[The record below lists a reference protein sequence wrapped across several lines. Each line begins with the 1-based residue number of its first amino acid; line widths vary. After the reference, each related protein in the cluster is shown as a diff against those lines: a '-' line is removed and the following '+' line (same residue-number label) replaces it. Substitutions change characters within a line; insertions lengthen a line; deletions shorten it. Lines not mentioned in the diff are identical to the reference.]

1 MMKVNSKKLK
11 RQKEVLRR
19 WVANK
24 CKGTLEAC
32 TGFGKTYTAI
42 LAIQKTNEQYPDYNI
57 LVVVPTKHLKTQWSN
72 EIKNHGLTNTEVVVI
87 NTGIKHARNCDFLIL
102 DEIHNYAS
110 YVFSKIFSLVSY
122 KWVLGLT
129 ATLERRDERD
139 VLIRDKAP
147 VIDRITLTDAL
158 KEGYVSEF
166 VTYNVPLILSE
177 AQSKDYQEMSNEF
190 SFYFSKFG
198 HDFGSAMHCLKSK
211 PARENIARKQG
222 VTEGQVMG
230 WAAQFQKNLARR
242 KSYLYN
248 HPIKLEAAGRIVNS
262 VDLKM
267 ITFSES
273 IDFTK
278 KLTDIT
284 HPWSAAYHGK
294 MAKYQRDAVLKDF
307 EDDKRDIRVINA
319 AKALDEG
326 LDVPGVEVALIC
338 SGTSGGRQN
347 IQRTG
352 RAIRFQEGKKAFII
366 NLYIKNT
373 QDEKW
378 LRKRQEKN
386 TNTVT
391 LEGVDDLLYKIA
403 GIESDRVTFDLFQ

>member
-1 MMKVNSKKLK
+1 MKVNSKKLN
-11 RQKEVLRR
+11 RQKEVLRK
-19 WVANK
+19 WVANQ

-87 NTGIKHARNCDFLIL
+87 NTGIKRVRECDFLIL

-110 YVFSKIFSLVSY
+110 SVFSKIFSLVTY

-129 ATLERRDERD
+129 ATLERRDNRD
-139 VLIRDKAP
+139 FLIRTKAP
-147 VIDRITLTDAL
+147 VVDTITLTDAL

-166 VTYNVPLILSE
+166 VTYNVPLVLSE
-177 AQSKDYQEMSNEF
+177 EQRKEYQEMSDEF
-190 SFYFSKFG
+190 NFYFSKFG
-198 HDFGSAMHCLKSK
+198 HDFGAAMHCLKSQ
-211 PARENIARKQG
+211 PARANVARKQG
-222 VTEGQVMG
+222 VAESQVMG
-230 WAAQFQKNLARR
+230 WAAQFQKNLAKR

-248 HPIKLEAAGRIVNS
+248 HPIKLKAASRIVNN

-278 KLTDIT
+278 KLTDLT
-284 HPWSAAYHGK
+284 HPWSAAYHGN
-294 MAKYQRDAVLKDF
+294 MAKYQREAVLKDF